1 VASVLII
8 DDSAAVRAEV
18 RGVLEG
24 SGRYERILEAR
35 DGLEGLRLLLA
46 EPLDAV
52 ICDLEMP
59 GLDGEKLLVAQRAR
73 DGGEALPFLF
83 LTAQRDPERLARLLR
98 AGASDWIQKPF
109 HPAELLARLDLQVRM
124 RRLQAEL
131 REKNVT
137 LARLSTTD
145 PVTLLRTRRYVAD
158 FLAFEVMRAQRYH
171 SPLSVVMADLDHF
184 KRVNDDHGHRAG
196 DQVLRATA
204 DTLRATLRATDVA
217 ARYGGEE
224 FLLVLPQTDLAG
236 AERLAQRACEAV
248 AALAVDVGGPD
259 LVQVTMSA
267 GVASL
272 DAAVDDAEQLVEAAD
287 VALYRA
293 KEAGRNRVCAHGS
306 RGALDRPQGNR
317 KPARGGRRT

>member
-1 VASVLII
+1 MASVLII

-18 RGVLEG
+18 RAVLEG
-24 SGRYERILEAR
+24 SGRYERVLEAR
-35 DGLEGLRLLLA
+35 DGLEGLRLLIA
-46 EPLDAV
+46 EPPDAV

-131 REKNVT
+131 REKNAT

-145 PVTLLRTRRYVAD
+145 PVTLLRTRRYVTD
-158 FLAFEVMRAQRYH
+158 FLAFEVMRAHRYH
-171 SPLSVVMADLDHF
+171 APLSVVMADLDHF
-184 KRVNDDHGHRAG
+184 KRVNDAHGHRAG

-204 DTLRATLRATDVA
+204 DTLRATLRSTDVA
-217 ARYGGEE
+217 GRYGGEE

-236 AERLAQRACEAV
+236 AERLAQRVCEAIEHG
-248 AALAVDVGGPD
+248 AVDVGGQEP
-259 LVQVTMSA
+259 VRVTISA

-272 DAAVDDAEQLVEAAD
+272 DAAIDGVDRLVEAAD
-287 VALYRA
+287 VSLYRA
-293 KEAGRNRVCAHGS
+293 KEAGRNRVCAH
-306 RGALDRPQGNR
+306 RAPGALDSPEGRR